1 MPCTSPPSHADARRG
16 LWLGLLG
23 VLIFAIT
30 IPMTRLAGGTAAD
43 PQLDPL
49 FVALGRAAVAGGL
62 SVAYLLWVRAPWPT
76 AAQWPLLVVTAGGV
90 VFGFPLLMGYAVR
103 HVDAV
108 HASVIS
114 GLLPLATAVT
124 AALVNR
130 QRAGTGFWLC
140 AMSGTALVIGFAAW
154 RGGGALE
161 PADGWLLAAVLVGAV
176 GYVSGARLS
185 AAMKPEQVISWA
197 LALSLP
203 LTLPVA
209 IVSAPAEPVR
219 ASAWLAFGYVALFS
233 MWLGFFAWYRALA
246 IGGALRVSQVQL
258 LQPFL
263 SMLVAVPLLG
273 EELDLATV
281 AFAFAVMSTVWLGR
295 RMPAAYPKAVRP
307 EVSKGCH
314 DRREGFD
321 TSARTG

>member
-1 MPCTSPPSHADARRG
+1 MQHTSPPTPADARRG

-30 IPMTRLAGGTAAD
+30 IPMTRLAGGTVAA

-62 SVAYLLWVRAPWPT
+62 SVVYLLWVRAPWPT
-76 AAQWPLLVVTAGGV
+76 AAQWRLLAVTAGGV
-90 VFGFPLLMGYAVR
+90 VFAFPLFMGYAVR

-114 GLLPLATAVT
+114 GLLPLATAVMV
-124 AALVNR
+124 ALVNR

-140 AMSGTALVIGFAAW
+140 ALAGTALVIGFAAW

-161 PADGWLLAAVLVGAV
+161 PADGLLLAAVLIGAV

-185 AAMKPEQVISWA
+185 AAMQPEQVISWA
-197 LALSLP
+197 LVLSLP
-203 LTLPVA
+203 VTLPVA
-209 IVSAPAEPVR
+209 IVSAPAAPVQ
-219 ASAWLAFGYVALFS
+219 ASAWFAFGYVALFS

-273 EELDLATV
+273 ERLDLATV
-281 AFAFAVMSTVWLGR
+281 GFALAVMSTVWLGR
-295 RMPAAYPKAVRP
+295 RMPAAAPRLREPAR
-307 EVSKGCH
+307 VS
-314 DRREGFD
+314 
-321 TSARTG
+321 SA